1 MSRLNEK
8 NFDAIERNDETFV
21 NWALTGKEIGVRSQ
35 EIRAAIEEGEIGG
48 TGAAI
53 GAMIGAVVGPP
64 GALIGAAIGGVLGG
78 AFGALSGF
86 FYDMNK

>member
-1 MSRLNEK
+1 
-8 NFDAIERNDETFV
+8 
-21 NWALTGKEIGVRSQ
+21 
-35 EIRAAIEEGEIGG
+35 
-48 TGAAI
+48 
-53 GAMIGAVVGPP
+53 MIGAVVGPP